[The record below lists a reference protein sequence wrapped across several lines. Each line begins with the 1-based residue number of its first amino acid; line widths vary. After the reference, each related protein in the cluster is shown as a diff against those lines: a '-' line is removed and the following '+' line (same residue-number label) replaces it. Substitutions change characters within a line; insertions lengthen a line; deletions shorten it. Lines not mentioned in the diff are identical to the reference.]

1 MEREAARP
9 IRGVNDMTEKL
20 AFIIFAFIVPTTV
33 LIIAGL
39 VVAVVI
45 LIGAILLFRSP
56 GKKKGVNADK
66 SAAAPGW
73 QPQGQQQGM
82 PGGWN
87 QAGTGGAGDNAW
99 GQQQQPGGWGASP
112 QQPGGWGS
120 QAPAQQQP
128 ANPWGSPSSTQQQPP
143 STWGNAN
150 PSTPSGG
157 AGTGGN
163 QPAWDATLAAQQ
175 P

>member
-56 GKKKGVNADK
+56 GKNYERKFLCHVVHPSDRTSGFSFHSPLTDTHKGY
-66 SAAAPGW
+66 PY
-73 QPQGQQQGM
+73 
-82 PGGWN
+82 
-87 QAGTGGAGDNAW
+87 T
-99 GQQQQPGGWGASP
+99 
-112 QQPGGWGS
+112 
-120 QAPAQQQP
+120 
-128 ANPWGSPSSTQQQPP
+128 STQ
-143 STWGNAN
+143 SD
-150 PSTPSGG
+150 STPPLSQFKTYLNT
-157 AGTGGN
+157 AKS
-163 QPAWDATLAAQQ
+163 
-175 P
+175 